1 MRRTSTVPYKPDQ
14 MPGAFF
20 PDLVLGFLA
29 GFLLVAMGWSVR
41 QPVKA
46 QATKA
51 TTAIAAATT
60 KT

>member
-1 MRRTSTVPYKPDQ
+1 